1 MLRLRSWYDSG
12 AMTVHFSKLRIVALA
27 TVITAAAVSPAES
40 TNPWGLKLGL
50 TFPTSG
56 AVKDSISK
64 TGFNIGA
71 SHRLTTTPLIKGRST
86 ASVDLDYFRIGG
98 GDHLEGIHLGYS
110 ERVFLGSQEAEVGPY
125 AGFTLGVGFNRV
137 KASADNNGGGGSGGG
152 QNLKTAAGFSSS
164 KDEKKFQVIGE
175 ILVGYK
181 FTSQLGLEGFYRTS
195 PKLDGVDTSVFGV
208 RVGYKF

>member
-1 MLRLRSWYDSG
+1 M
-12 AMTVHFSKLRIVALA
+12 
-27 TVITAAAVSPAES
+27 
-40 TNPWGLKLGL
+40 KLGL

-71 SHRLTTTPLIKGRST
+71 SYRLASTPLIKGRST

-110 ERVFLGSQEAEVGPY
+110 ERVFLGAQEAEVGPY

-137 KASADNNGGGGSGGG
+137 KASADNNGGGGSGG
-152 QNLKTAAGFSSS
+152 QNAKAAGFSTS